1 MSVCSGTKISTS
13 GGIMPRGSTY
23 QPSGIGVGVGSGVGV
38 GTGVG
43 VGSGVAVGAAVG
55 SGSASGTTAALQ
67 PAKKM
72 PIARSIA
79 KSSIADMQRLAVRC
93 FVVFIGRSPFVE
105 GIVFRD
111 LQTVPFEV

>member
-1 MSVCSGTKISTS
+1 
-13 GGIMPRGSTY
+13 MPLGSTI
-23 QPSGIGVGVGSGVGV
+23 QPSGKGVGVGSGVGV

-79 KSSIADMQRLAVRC
+79 KSSTADMQRLAVSC
-93 FVVFIGRSPFVE
+93 FVVFIGLCPFVE

>member
-1 MSVCSGTKISTS
+1 M
-13 GGIMPRGSTY
+13 
-23 QPSGIGVGVGSGVGV
+23 GVGSGVGV

-67 PAKKM
+67 PASIM

-79 KSSIADMQRLAVRC
+79 KSSTADMQRLAVRC
-93 FVVFIGRSPFVE
+93 FVVFIGLCPFVE
-105 GIVFRD
+105 GSVFRD

>member
-1 MSVCSGTKISTS
+1 M
-13 GGIMPRGSTY
+13 
-23 QPSGIGVGVGSGVGV
+23 
-38 GTGVG
+38 
-43 VGSGVAVGAAVG
+43 G

-79 KSSIADMQRLAVRC
+79 KSSTADMQRLAVRC
-93 FVVFIGRSPFVE
+93 FVVFIGRSPLVE

-111 LQTVPFEV
+111 LQTVPFEVWHGALNVNRVFSIKCSFLRIFPLNAQKEPACDSFL